1 MSRTKPIRNGSYYK
15 KQNERE
21 NTFTSNQKLSND
33 DIKNILIIQKTLT
46 MFTYIYFVNLFL
58 LFSISIIVQYY
69 STYIVYKE
77 YYARKRNNFHLFCS
91 ILTDVFVSI
100 FFLNFINESIDK
112 FFQSET
118 NRWLALVLLVAVP
131 YAYIHF
137 FISKRKA
144 KNEAEKSNLNLT
156 R

>member
-1 MSRTKPIRNGSYYK
+1 
-15 KQNERE
+15 
-21 NTFTSNQKLSND
+21 
-33 DIKNILIIQKTLT
+33 

-91 ILTDVFVSI
+91 ILTNVFVSI